1 MSHAADDA
9 VTYSLRA
16 RLDKARTDAKQLAKD
31 LDRWQHETAASRAYG
46 QVCGC
51 QGCILVAG
59 IVPEPGQAPA
69 HAAHPA
75 VMLAGLDAQRLLLA
89 EVERRRAESDEH
101 SREVEKLSDALQV
114 MHAQQIRTEDE
125 RERLRAQREKA
136 LEVARWGYHDA
147 SRWEHPLDV
156 PQWVRALFTVLDA
169 PDDRCLCV
177 PCSGADERRAR
188 DRGEAG
194 LA

>member
-1 MSHAADDA
+1 MSHDA

-16 RLDKARTDAKQLAKD
+16 RLDKARTDVEQVAKD
-31 LDRWQHETAASRAYG
+31 LERWQHETAASRAYG

-59 IVPEPGQAPA
+59 IVPEPGQEPG

-75 VMLAGLDAQRLLLA
+75 VMLADLDAQRLLLA
-89 EVERRRAESDEH
+89 EVERRRAESDEG
-101 SREVEKLSDALQV
+101 SREVERLSDALQV
-114 MHAQQIRTEDE
+114 MN
-125 RERLRAQREKA
+125 AQREKA
-136 LEVARWGYHDA
+136 LEVARMGYHDA